1 MWVVLFVKVLREHGG
16 GFEGHQIFG
25 IERVNDDSFRKIP
38 RTKLSILKKVLVNS
52 VEN

>member
-1 MWVVLFVKVLREHGG
+1 MVVVSKVTKH
-16 GFEGHQIFG
+16 IFG